1 MNMLVQSPSECSLR
15 MVSKSGVIDHRV
27 PRFFDRIT
35 LAVDHDCVL
44 LDQDICNNISAYFLI
59 DFIGLSD

>member
-1 MNMLVQSPSECSLR
+1 